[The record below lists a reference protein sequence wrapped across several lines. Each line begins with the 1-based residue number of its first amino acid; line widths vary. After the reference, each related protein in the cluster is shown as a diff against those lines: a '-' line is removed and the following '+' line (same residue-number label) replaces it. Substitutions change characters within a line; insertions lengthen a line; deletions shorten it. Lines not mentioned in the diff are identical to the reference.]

1 MHNLQLHIDI
11 MSDDDM
17 MVLRAGSTAK
27 RDCDSV
33 QEHLQAHKSSH
44 KHTVGPDNVSAL
56 HVACA
61 MGPMKTALALLEA
74 GADPTLAAS
83 NGLTA
88 LDLAKQKKR
97 WKLVK
102 AIEQHTLSTAGHP

>member
-17 MVLRAGSTAK
+17 MVLRAGSDRK
-27 RDCDSV
+27 QDRSFV
-33 QEHLQAHKSSH
+33 QTHLQTFKSSH
-44 KHTVGPDNVSAL
+44 KHTVGPDSVSAL

-61 MGPMKTALALLEA
+61 MGPMKTAIALLDA
-74 GADPTLAAS
+74 GADPKRAAS

-88 LDLAKQKKR
+88 LDLAKQNKR

-102 AIEQHTLSTAGHP
+102 AIEQRTLNATGHP